1 MSKGNLLLAIVA
13 ASAIVLN
20 SQDYRASVAGQ
31 VTDPSGA
38 AVPGATVK
46 AVNRATNASKEA
58 KTTSEGYYTVPYLEP
73 GEYDVELS
81 ASGFQ
86 TIKRERIILEVA
98 DKLNLPFQLIVGQM
112 SQEVTITAT
121 QEIIQTS
128 NADRGFVFD
137 PLKTQ
142 EYPLNGRQTYML
154 MSLTP
159 GVVFT
164 QEQFGASG
172 FSGTRGWDVNSSYK
186 INGARTGQNLFLLN
200 GAPISDNSGTW
211 GVAPNVEAVQEF
223 KVMTNTYDASYGR
236 FGGGVVNTTLRSGGS
251 GWHGDVFEY
260 FRNRV
265 LDANNFQNNAQGLQ
279 KGYHNQ
285 HQFGGI
291 VGGPVR
297 KNKDFVFVSF
307 EGWQEVVPFP
317 ALSSTPP
324 VALRDGQ
331 HFTDFGYKIYDPL
344 TAHACD
350 AATEPCRG
358 QPYIANQFAGNIIP
372 ASRISPIGAKILTY
386 YPAATAGN
394 LLNNNFVAAN
404 NLGRYYYEQPMARWD
419 HIFNNGDKLY
429 GIYTGQQGY
438 EYRSTTGFAKPAATG
453 NTNNNRT
460 DQNAIV
466 DYTRVINASAVLDVR
481 LSFGRFVQTTPGY
494 SDLTLTAAGTLGM
507 TQLQRSPNSPGPVP
521 PSINLGDYS
530 GPIFGSG
537 TAYSWSTFNQW
548 NFAPSI
554 TMTKGRHSI
563 RTGFESNYVW
573 QASNST
579 GSSNGSFT
587 FNSGWTQQTKS
598 QRVNATDGS
607 SVASMLLGFPD
618 SGSIAWNDSIFRSRP
633 YYGVYVQDDW
643 KVSNRLSVNLGMRWD
658 VQIPWLERYD
668 RENRGWDPNAK
679 SPVSDQVISKW
690 NQLKAQYD
698 AANPNAKYAYPA
710 APSVLTGGFV
720 FPGVNGQSRRLYDTD
735 WKQIQPRV
743 GLAYQLFKKTVI
755 RAGAGLYY
763 ISTTQGGTTTG
774 FQQSTP
780 YTASLDGGITPSSRG
795 TLTGPFSLVNP
806 FPNGIVAPTGSKLGI
821 LTNIGNSVG
830 YDPPGFTVPRTYQYS
845 FGFQQEL
852 PGKIV
857 VDISYA
863 GNYQNHINFS
873 QNLNHEGYAHQL
885 IAIQDPSYYSRSVPN
900 PFYGILPITSNLGSS
915 PNISAN
921 NLFRPD
927 PIYQNITNN
936 LIQQG
941 KFRSDMLT
949 VGIQKRAFGSAE
961 HGQLTWAISYAFAK
975 AFEMNHR
982 LNDWNTLEE
991 PIREIDNTDK
1001 AQNLSIHGVYDLPF
1015 GRGRRFLATPNA
1027 FVQAVLGD
1035 WRISPIMSYS
1045 SGNPTGQPNLINTC
1059 GDWHAVNQNEN
1070 GWYNND
1076 KSCYRQL
1083 ANGNVLRTNPDRFSD
1098 IRDPGVGPSV
1108 NFAAEKTFRV
1118 TERYKFLLRGESFNL
1133 FNHPQRPGPDGSL
1146 TSPTFGMLP
1155 KTQLNFPRLVQLA
1168 AKFYF

>member
-1 MSKGNLLLAIVA
+1 MWKSKALLAA
-13 ASAIVLN
+13 VLCAV
-20 SQDYRASVAGQ
+20 SITAQDFRASLLGQ

-38 AVPGATVK
+38 VVPGATVK
-46 AVNRATNASKEA
+46 AINRQTNASKET
-58 KTTSEGYYTVPYLEP
+58 KTTTEGHYTIPYLDP
-73 GEYDVELS
+73 GRYDVEVT

-86 TIKRERIILEVA
+86 SVKQLGVVLEVA
-98 DKLNLPFQLIVGQM
+98 DKLNLPFQLTVGQM
-112 SQEVTITAT
+112 TQEVTITAV
-121 QEIIQTS
+121 QEVLQTS
-128 NADRGFVFD
+128 TADRGFVFD
-137 PLKTQ
+137 PLKTE
-142 EYPLNGRQTYML
+142 EYPLNGRQIYML

-200 GAPISDNSGTW
+200 GAPISDNGGTW
-211 GVAPNVEAVQEF
+211 GVAPNAEAVQEF

-236 FGGGVVNTTLRSGGS
+236 FGGGVVNTTLKSGGS
-251 GWHGDVFEY
+251 AWHGNLFEF

-265 LDANNFQNNAQGLQ
+265 LDANNFQNNAQGLT
-279 KGYHNQ
+279 KGFHNQ

-297 KNKDFVFVSF
+297 KNRDFVFVSF

-317 ALSSTPP
+317 ALASTPP
-324 VALRDGQ
+324 VSLRDGQ

-358 QPYIANQFAGNIIP
+358 QPYISNQFPGNVIP
-372 ASRISPIGAKILTY
+372 TSRISPIGAKILTY
-386 YPAATAGN
+386 YPSPTAGGIQ
-394 LLNNNFVAAN
+394 LNNNFVAAN

-429 GIYTGQQGY
+429 GLYTGQQGY
-438 EYRSTTGFAKPAATG
+438 EYRSSTGFPKPAATG
-453 NTNNNRT
+453 NTNNERT

-466 DYTRVINASAVLDVR
+466 DYTRVIRSSAVLDLR

-494 SDLTLTAAGTLGM
+494 SDLTLTAGGTLGM
-507 TQLQRSPNSPGPVP
+507 TGLQRSPNSPGPVP

-537 TAYSWSTFNQW
+537 TAYSWSTYNQW
-548 NFAPSI
+548 NFTPSV
-554 TMTKGRHSI
+554 TVTRGRHTI
-563 RTGFESNYVW
+563 RTGFETNYVW
-573 QASNST
+573 QGSNST

-633 YYGVYVQDDW
+633 YYAVYVQDDW
-643 KVSNRLSVNLGMRWD
+643 RVSNRFTLNLGLRYD
-658 VQIPWLERYD
+658 VQIPWLERYN
-668 RENRGWDPNAK
+668 RENRGWDPSTK
-679 SPVSDQVISKW
+679 SPVSDQVIARW

-698 AANPNAKYAYPA
+698 AANPGAKYPYPS

-720 FPGVNGQSRRLYDTD
+720 FPGVNGQPRRLYDTD
-735 WKQIQPRV
+735 WKQFQPRL
-743 GLAYQLFKKTVI
+743 GFAYQLFKKTVI
-755 RAGAGLYY
+755 RGGVGVYN

-774 FQQSTP
+774 FQQSTG
-780 YTASLDGGITPSSRG
+780 YTASVDGGVTPSSSG
-795 TLTGPFSLVNP
+795 TLSGPYSLVNP
-806 FPNGIVAPTGSKLGI
+806 FPNGILAPTGSSLGI
-821 LTNIGNSVG
+821 LTNIGNGVS

-857 VDISYA
+857 ADVSYT
-863 GNYQNHINFS
+863 GNYQNHINFG
-873 QNLNHEGYAHQL
+873 QNLNHEPYAAQL
-885 IAIQDPSYYSRSVPN
+885 IAIQDPTYYSRTLPN
-900 PFYGILPITSNLGSS
+900 PFFGILPITSSLGNSA
-915 PNISAN
+915 NIAAN
-921 NLFRPD
+921 NLFRPN
-927 PIYQNITNN
+927 PIYQGITNN

-941 KFRSDMLT
+941 KYRSDQLQI
-949 VGIQKRAFGSAE
+949 GIQKRAFGDSAK
-961 HGQLTWAISYAFAK
+961 GQLTWAISYAFSK

-982 LNDWNTLEE
+982 LNDWNTNEQ

-1001 AQNLSIHGVYDLPF
+1001 TQNLSIHGVYDLPF
-1015 GRGRRFLATPNA
+1015 GKGRHFLGKANPIIDG
-1027 FVQAVLGD
+1027 VLGG
-1035 WRISPIMSYS
+1035 WRISPIMTYS
-1045 SGNPTGQPNLINTC
+1045 SGNPTGWPNIINTC
-1059 GDWHAVNQNEN
+1059 GDWHAANQNEN

-1076 KSCYRQL
+1076 KNCYKQL

-1118 TERYKFLLRGESFNL
+1118 TERYKFLLRGESFNM

-1155 KTQLNFPRLVQLA
+1155 KSQLNFPRLVQLA

>member
-1 MSKGNLLLAIVA
+1 M
-13 ASAIVLN
+13 LN
-20 SQDYRASVAGQ
+20 SRLLVCATVCVAGLIAQDFRASLSGQ

-46 AVNRATNASKEA
+46 AVNLLTNASKET
-58 KTTSEGYYTVPYLEP
+58 KTTTEGHYTIPYLDP
-73 GEYDVELS
+73 GRYDVEVI

-86 TIKRERIILEVA
+86 SVKHEGIVLQVA
-98 DKLNLPFQLIVGQM
+98 DKLNLPFQLSVGQM
-112 SQEVTITAT
+112 TQEVTITAV
-121 QEIIQTS
+121 QEVLQTS
-128 NADRGFVFD
+128 TADRGFVFD

-142 EYPLNGRQTYML
+142 EYPLNGRQIYML

-200 GAPISDNSGTW
+200 GAPISDNGGTW
-211 GVAPNVEAVQEF
+211 GVAPNAEAVQEF

-236 FGGGVVNTTLRSGGS
+236 FGGGVVNTTLKSGGS
-251 GWHGDVFEY
+251 SWHGNLYEF

-265 LDANNFQNNAQGLQ
+265 LDANNFQNNTQGLP

-291 VGGPVR
+291 AGGPVI

-324 VALRDGQ
+324 TILRDGQ
-331 HFTDFGYKIYDPL
+331 HFDALNYKIYDPL
-344 TAHACD
+344 TAHACN

-358 QPYIANQFAGNIIP
+358 QPYISNAFSGNVIP
-372 ASRISPIGAKILTY
+372 ASRISPIGAKILSY
-386 YPAATAGN
+386 YPAPTGGG
-394 LLNNNFVAAN
+394 LNNNFVAAN

-429 GIYTGQQGY
+429 GVYTGQQGF
-438 EYRSTTGFAKPAATG
+438 EYRSSTGFPKPAATG

-460 DQNAIV
+460 DQNAII
-466 DYTRVINASAVLDVR
+466 DYTRVIRSSVVLDAR

-494 SDLTLTAAGTLGM
+494 SDLTLTAGGTLGM
-507 TQLQRSPNSPGPVP
+507 TGLQRSPNSPGPVP

-537 TAYSWSTFNQW
+537 TAYSWSTYNQW
-548 NFAPSI
+548 NFAPSV
-554 TMTKGRHSI
+554 TFTRGRHTI

-607 SVASMLLGFPD
+607 SVASMLLGFAD
-618 SGSIAWNDSIFRSRP
+618 SGTIAWNDSIFRSRP

-643 KVSNRLSVNLGMRWD
+643 RVSNRLTLNLGIRYD
-658 VQIPWLERYD
+658 VQIPWQERYN
-668 RENRGWDPNAK
+668 RENRGWNPNTK
-679 SPVSDQVISKW
+679 SPLSDAVIAKW
-690 NQLKAQYD
+690 NQTKAQYD
-698 AANPNAKYAYPA
+698 AANPGAKYPYPS

-720 FPGVNGQSRRLYDTD
+720 FPGVNGQPRRLYDTD
-735 WKQIQPRV
+735 WKQIQPRA
-743 GLAYQLFKKTVI
+743 GFAYQLFKKTVI
-755 RAGAGLYY
+755 RGGAGLYY

-780 YTASLDGGITPSSRG
+780 YTASLDGGVTPASSG
-795 TLTGPFSLVNP
+795 TLTGPYSLVNP
-806 FPNGIVAPTGSKLGI
+806 FPNGILAPTGSSLGI
-821 LTNIGNSVG
+821 LTNIGNGVS

-863 GNYQNHINFS
+863 GNYQNHINFG
-873 QNLNHEGYAHQL
+873 QNLNHEPYAQQL
-885 IAIQDPSYYSRSVPN
+885 IAIQDPAYYSRTVPN
-900 PFYGILPITSNLGSS
+900 PFFGILPITSSLGNS

-927 PIYQNITNN
+927 PIYQGITNN

-941 KFRSDMLT
+941 KYRSDQLQI
-949 VGIQKRAFGSAE
+949 GISKRAFGDSDSGK
-961 HGQLTWAISYAFAK
+961 GQLTWAISYAFSK

-982 LNDWNTLEE
+982 LNDWNTNEP

-1015 GRGRRFLATPNA
+1015 GKSRHFLGNA
-1027 FVQAVLGD
+1027 NAVVDGVLGG

-1045 SGNPTGQPNLINTC
+1045 SGNPTGQPNIINTC
-1059 GDWHAVNQNEN
+1059 GDWHATNQNEN

-1076 KSCYRQL
+1076 KNCYKQL

-1146 TSPTFGMLP
+1146 TSPTFGQLP
-1155 KTQLNFPRLVQLA
+1155 KSQLNFPRLVQLA